1 MNDQIE
7 KMFHEHKYKEVIDQ
21 LEDYAEN
28 HKLSLDD
35 INFKYHIYSKF
46 LHSCL
51 NLNQVEKCG
60 YFCRKF
66 LRQIISYLNEQTN
79 PVQNANISNSTMEI
93 VDVEESCLK
102 SKKLAELF
110 DFISDLLD
118 TFQKYA
124 IFIYIKRRALS

>member
-79 PVQNANISNSTMEI
+79 PVQNANNTIEI

-118 TFQKYA
+118 IFQKYS
-124 IFIYIKRRALS
+124 ILYIKTRALT